1 MPLSYAKNRSTRQ
14 TEPSGISISGLPIVD
29 SESEISSFIP
39 STNNERLNELVR
51 RLMILHNRKNHDYAR
66 DLNPYSNFEEAA
78 EYAGVSVDQA
88 IRVLMGVKVARLRE
102 LLSADKTPNN
112 ESIQDTKDD
121 LALYTLIWAS
131 Y

>member
-1 MPLSYAKNRSTRQ
+1 
-14 TEPSGISISGLPIVD
+14 
-29 SESEISSFIP
+29 
-39 STNNERLNELVR
+39 
-51 RLMILHNRKNHDYAR
+51 MILHNRKNHDYAR